1 MKKDLKN
8 LIIEHGHLLADAK
21 IVEADFERLSEKL
34 SKHHINLNGSSI
46 QKLWGYLK
54 NAPKP
59 KKKTLDRLSLFAVP
73 ELGRVAKSLPRELTP
88 YQHPQQSIS

>member
-21 IVEADFERLSEKL
+21 VVEADFERFSEKL
-34 SKHHINLNGSSI
+34 GKHHINLTGSSI

-54 NAPKP
+54 SAPKP
-59 KKKTLDRLSLFAVP
+59 KKKTLDRLSLFAGFQNWE
-73 ELGRVAKSLPRELTP
+73 EL
-88 YQHPQQSIS
+88 QQAFHGN

>member
-34 SKHHINLNGSSI
+34 GKHHINLNGSSI

-59 KKKTLDRLSLFAVP
+59 KKKTLDRLSLFAGL

>member
-34 SKHHINLNGSSI
+34 GKHHINLNGSSI

-59 KKKTLDRLSLFAVP
+59 KKKTLDRLSLFAGFQNWD
-73 ELGRVAKSLPRELTP
+73 ELQKAFHGN
-88 YQHPQQSIS
+88 